1 MNKAVGYGVGVVV
14 IIVLVVGFMVMRPK
28 TTQAPSV
35 AGNPS
40 GSEGAQQGQGE
51 KGGTLKDL
59 FAMTT
64 SQTCT
69 FTNADGTSATG
80 TVYVSGGK
88 VRSDF
93 STSASEEAG
102 QAMHMIV
109 KDQTSYLWG
118 DALQGKGVKMAFAD
132 MEAPADTTKPSSQQ
146 SASLNT
152 NQSVKYSCKPW
163 AVDASV
169 FELPT
174 GVEFSDFG
182 AAMQAQMKAAQEG
195 GVMSSTSAQCAQC
208 AALSGDAQA
217 QCKAALQCK

>member
-14 IIVLVVGFMVMRPK
+14 IIALVVGFMVMRPK
-28 TTQAPSV
+28 TTQAPSAV
-35 AGNPS
+35 GDSS
-40 GSEGAQQGQGE
+40 GSEGVQQSQGE
-51 KGGTLKDL
+51 QGGTLKDL

-69 FTNADGTSATG
+69 FTNTDGDSATG

-93 STSASEEAG
+93 STATSEGAE

-118 DALQGKGVKMAFAD
+118 DALQGKGIKMAFAN
-132 MEAPADTTKPSSQQ
+132 MEAPTDTTKPASQQ
-146 SASLNT
+146 STSLNT
-152 NQSVKYSCKPW
+152 NQAVKYSCKPW
-163 AVDASV
+163 VVDASV

-174 GVEFSDFG
+174 GVEFSDVG
-182 AAMQAQMKAAQEG
+182 AAMQAQMQAVQEG
-195 GVMSSTSAQCAQC
+195 SAMSNVSASCAQC

>member
-1 MNKAVGYGVGVVV
+1 MNKVAGYGVGVIV
-14 IIVLVVGFMVMRPK
+14 IIVLIVGFMMMRPK
-28 TTQAPSV
+28 ATQAPGIEGNSSELESV
-35 AGNPS
+35 
-40 GSEGAQQGQGE
+40 QKTQGE
-51 KGGTLKDL
+51 QGGTLKDL

-69 FTNADGTSATG
+69 FTNTDGDSATG

-118 DALQGKGVKMAFAD
+118 DALQGKGIKMAFAS
-132 MEAPADTTKPSSQQ
+132 MESSADTAKSSSQK
-146 SASLNT
+146 STSLNT
-152 NQSVKYSCKPW
+152 NQAVKYSCKPW
-163 AVDASV
+163 VVDASV
-169 FELPT
+169 FELPA

-182 AAMQAQMKAAQEG
+182 AAMQQQIQSAQQGASMS
-195 GVMSSTSAQCAQC
+195 GVSAQCAQC